1 MPMDDP
7 QPQPTSNISKWPG
20 ERVIFPV
27 SRIDLRVT
35 DAPHPY
41 FSANRAQVAQNWAE
55 EIAANP
61 ALFDGRMLLPRFVHI
76 GDGAISGEAHIVSYS
91 TFLLWRKTRPAAS
104 AIHLFGLPVI
114 LSADGAVIAIRM
126 GGHTANPG
134 RVYCAAGSLD
144 PQDVRDGMCD
154 LDGNMAREVLE
165 ETGLVLAEAV
175 SVSGFHALH
184 ENGVVAVLRLY
195 RFKETADT
203 LIGRITAH
211 IAGDSEPEID
221 EALAIRDAAPER
233 HAYPPFMPPI
243 LDWVFNNRL

>member
-1 MPMDDP
+1 MDAL
-7 QPQPTSNISKWPG
+7 QPTSNMSEWPG

-41 FSANRAQVAQNWAE
+41 FLANRAQIAQNWAE

-61 ALFDGRMLLPRFVHI
+61 ALYDGRMLLPRFIHI
-76 GDGAISGEAHIVSYS
+76 GDGTISGETHIVSYS

-126 GGHTANPG
+126 GRHTSNPG

-144 PQDVRDGMCD
+144 PLDVRDGVCD

-165 ETGLVLAEAV
+165 ETGLALAEAV
-175 SVSGFHALH
+175 SVSGFHALQ
-184 ENGVVAVLRLY
+184 ENGVITVLRLY
-195 RFKETADT
+195 RFGETADA
-203 LIGRITAH
+203 LIARIAEH
-211 IAGDSEPEID
+211 IAEDPEPEID

-233 HAYPPFMPPI
+233 HAYLSFMPPI
-243 LDWVFNNRL
+243 LEWVFNNRP